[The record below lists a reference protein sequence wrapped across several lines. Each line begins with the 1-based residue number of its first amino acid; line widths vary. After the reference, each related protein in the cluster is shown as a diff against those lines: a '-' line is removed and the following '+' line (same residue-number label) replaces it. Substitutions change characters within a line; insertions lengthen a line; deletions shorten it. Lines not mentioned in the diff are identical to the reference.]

1 MRKQTPLSRELGR
14 LSDEIRAEE
23 DAVPLSPWTLTLEEM
38 MNWDKEQLDWDRG
51 KRDYGLIEL
60 CDADTPKKLN
70 EASLGH
76 LYWRYLESKAQSFA
90 IIANYS

>member
-1 MRKQTPLSRELGR
+1 MRKQTPLSRELDR

-23 DAVPLSPWTLTLEEM
+23 DAVPLSPWTVTLEDM
-38 MNWDKEQLDWDRG
+38 MNWDKEESDWDRG

-60 CDADTPKKLN
+60 CDADTPQKLN

-76 LYWRYLESKAQSFA
+76 MYWRYL
-90 IIANYS
+90 